1 MKLSLLAA
9 STLWGLLRRAKID
22 PPGGSRDTSSTTDEA
37 EFEATS
43 RRLRNLIDRLDVIV
57 WEADPHSF
65 NFSFVNRAAERV
77 LGYPVVQWLRS
88 PTFWQSRLHPDDR
101 ERVLS
106 YCREEM
112 RRGRDHELEYR
123 VVAAD
128 GRVVWLRDLIQVIKN
143 SEGHPIGMVGVMLD
157 ITDQRNAETKLQLSE
172 ERFRSIF
179 HNAAYAMCFIGV
191 DGAILDAN
199 QAMAQMLGYDS
210 PRQLLDLNAFEDVYR
225 DADEHRQLL
234 TQISDGRSTPYA
246 DVEWKRADGRPL
258 SVRVTVRP
266 ERNASGDV
274 VAFEMISENV
284 TDRRALE
291 HQLHEAQ
298 KLEAIGRLAG
308 GIAHDFNN
316 LLTVISGYAALLQ
329 ERLGGDDGSLRYADG
344 IVRASERAA
353 ALTQQLLAFGRR
365 QVLQPKVVQMNGV
378 IADLDRMLRRLIG
391 EDIELVTLLDPAASP
406 VRVDPAQLEQVVMNL
421 VLNARD
427 AMEGGGS
434 VTLETRNVTLNAA
447 DVEDRV
453 GLSPGMYV
461 QLSVSDTGRG
471 MDNET
476 LRHIFEPFYSTK
488 QPDKGSGL
496 GLATVYGIVRQ
507 SGGHIAVTSE
517 PGAGSRFT
525 IFLPQCLDPIAAAPP
540 AEPAR
545 EAPRGTETVLV
556 VEDEEA
562 VRSLTC
568 QVLRSKGYA
577 VLEARHG
584 ADALDV
590 VTNHPQP
597 IQLLLTDLVMPQI
610 GGKELAQRL
619 MADRTDLRVLY
630 VSGYSDQILFGA
642 EDLGSAATFLQ
653 KPFSPDR
660 LARKVREIL
669 DRPIA

>member
-9 STLWGLLRRAKID
+9 STLWGILRRAKVD
-22 PPGGSRDTSSTTDEA
+22 APGTSPPFATRAGDA
-37 EFEATS
+37 EPEATS
-43 RRLRNLIDRLDVIV
+43 RRLRSLVDRLDTIV
-57 WEADPHSF
+57 WEADPKTLRF
-65 NFSFVNRAAERV
+65 LFVNRAAERI
-77 LGYPVVQWLRS
+77 LGYPVERWLDDPS
-88 PTFWQSRLHPDDR
+88 FWPAFVHQEDR
-101 ERVLS
+101 ERVVH
-106 YCREEM
+106 YCTEET
-112 RRGRDHELEYR
+112 RHGRDHEMEYR
-123 VVAAD
+123 AVAAD
-128 GRVVWLRDLIQVIKN
+128 GRVVWLRDLIQIVKD
-143 SEGHPIGMVGVMLD
+143 SEGRPASMVGVMLD
-157 ITDQRNAETKLQLSE
+157 ITDQRNAEQKLRLSE
-172 ERFRSIF
+172 ARFRDIYRQS
-179 HNAAYAMCFIGV
+179 AYGMCFIGV
-191 DGAILDAN
+191 NGVIYDAN
-199 QAMAQMLGYDS
+199 NALAKLLGCDS
-210 PRQLLDLNAFEDVYR
+210 PDQVVGLNVATKVYR
-225 DADEHRQLL
+225 DPEEYGRLL
-234 TQISDGRSTPYA
+234 TRLQDGHSTLFA
-246 DVEWKRADGRPL
+246 ETDWLRVDGKVL
-258 SVRVTVRP
+258 SVRVSARP
-266 ERNASGDV
+266 ERNAAGKL
-274 VAFEMISENV
+274 VALEMTAENL

-291 HQLHEAQ
+291 HQLHESQ

-329 ERLGGDDGSLRYADG
+329 ERLEADDGSLRYADG

-391 EDIELVTLLDPAASP
+391 EDIELVTLLDPALSP

-427 AMEGGGS
+427 AMPGGGR
-434 VTLETRNVTLNAA
+434 VTLLTRNVTITAA
-447 DVEDRV
+447 DVGDRV
-453 GLSPGMYV
+453 GLSPGDYV
-461 QLSVSDTGRG
+461 QLSVSDTGQG
-471 MDNET
+471 MDADT

-488 QPDKGSGL
+488 SPDKGSGL

-507 SGGHIAVTSE
+507 SGGHVGVTSA
-517 PGAGSRFT
+517 PGAGSQFT
-525 IFLPQCLDPIAAAPP
+525 VHLPQCLETALVTP
-540 AEPAR
+540 AIEPSSR
-545 EAPRGTETVLV
+545 APRGEETVLV

-568 QVLRSKGYA
+568 QVLRSKGYR

-584 ADALDV
+584 ADALTV
-590 VTNHPQP
+590 VAAHPQK
-597 IQLLLTDLVMPQI
+597 IHLLLTDLVMPQI

-619 MADRTDLRVLY
+619 LAVRADLKVLF

-660 LARKVREIL
+660 LARKVREVL

>member
-9 STLWGLLRRAKID
+9 STLWGLLRRAKVD
-22 PPGGSRDTSSTTDEA
+22 PPGGLRDTYSPTDEA

-43 RRLRNLIDRLDVIV
+43 RRLRSLIDRLDVIV

-65 NFSFVNRAAERV
+65 KFSFVNRAAERV
-77 LGYPVVQWLRS
+77 LGYPVEQWLQD

-106 YCREEM
+106 YCREET

-123 VVAAD
+123 IMAAD
-128 GRVVWLRDLIQVIKN
+128 GRVVRLRDLIQVIKN
-143 SEGHPIGMVGVMLD
+143 GHGHPIGMVGVMLD
-157 ITDQRNAETKLQLSE
+157 ITEQRNAETKLRLSE

-199 QAMAQMLGYDS
+199 HAMAQMLGYDS
-210 PRQLLDLNAFEDVYR
+210 PGRLLDLNAFEDVYR
-225 DADEHRQLL
+225 DADEYRHLL
-234 TQISDGRSTPYA
+234 TQISDSRSTPYA
-246 DVEWKRADGRPL
+246 DVEWKRADGRSL

-266 ERNASGDV
+266 EHNAGGDV
-274 VAFEMISENV
+274 VAFEMISENLA
-284 TDRRALE
+284 DRRALE

-329 ERLGGDDGSLRYADG
+329 ERLGDDDGSLRYADG

-476 LRHIFEPFYSTK
+476 LQHIFEPFYSTK

-517 PGAGSRFT
+517 PGAGSQFT
-525 IFLPQCLDPIAAAPP
+525 IYLPKCLDAVAAAPS

-590 VTNHPQP
+590 VANHPQP
-597 IQLLLTDLVMPQI
+597 IHLLLTDLVMPQI

-619 MADRTDLRVLY
+619 MADRSDLRVLY

-669 DRPIA
+669 DRPIV